1 MDNKNLKF
9 EEKVKKLEEIINEL
23 ENGTT
28 DLDDSIKKY
37 TLAMKLVKE
46 CDDELKKVEQQVNKI
61 VTENGLEDFKI
72 EE

>member
-1 MDNKNLKF
+1 MENKELKF
-9 EEKVKKLEEIINEL
+9 EEKIKKLEEIINEL

-28 DLDDSIKKY
+28 NLDDSIKKY
-37 TLAMKLVKE
+37 TLAMQLVKE
-46 CDDELKKVEQQVNKI
+46 CDDELKSVEEQVNKI